1 MKEVGMKDIG
11 DIEMIYKASELLD
24 EFCANTYCPG
34 CLIKKLCN
42 KMDKN
47 IPIGQKLIKSIEI

>member
-1 MKEVGMKDIG
+1 MKDIG
-11 DIEMIYKASELLD
+11 DIEMIYKAGELLD

-34 CLIKKLCN
+34 CPIKKLCN

-47 IPIGQKLIKSIEI
+47 VPIGQKLIISIEN